1 MVGARTLGSEVTRL
15 GATDLSSEVPG
26 RAQQGI
32 LGGVDVAG
40 TSESGS
46 EIGAKI
52 CGSDLGAVDLG
63 SELRAMDPGAEH
75 GFKTHGQVPL
85 AEAALISSSSLS
97 GSSSR

>member
-1 MVGARTLGSEVTRL
+1 MALTWPVPQSL
-15 GATDLSSEVPG
+15 DLAFE
-26 RAQQGI
+26 
-32 LGGVDVAG
+32 L
-40 TSESGS
+40 
-46 EIGAKI
+46 GAKI
-52 CGSDLGAVDLG
+52 RGSDLGAVDLG